1 MSNIVI
7 IDYDCGNIL
16 SLKRAL
22 NKINLNSK
30 LSREINEISNATH
43 LILPGVGA
51 GSAMTLLKKYR
62 LIEPIKNHV
71 KQNKPLL

>member
-16 SLKRAL
+16 SLKEAI
-22 NKINLNSK
+22 NKINLNCK

-43 LILPGVGA
+43 LILLELE
-51 GSAMTLLKKYR
+51 LL
-62 LIEPIKNHV
+62 EA
-71 KQNKPLL
+71 Q

>member
-22 NKINLNSK
+22 NKINLNCK

-43 LILPGVGA
+43 LILPELSFWKRNDPV
-51 GSAMTLLKKYR
+51 KK
-62 LIEPIKNHV
+62 I
-71 KQNKPLL
+71 